1 MDIKGDSDK
10 LMASITKYSFSDS
23 IPEVDDF
30 PNARGHV
37 HHSFPSDVS
46 VK

>member
-1 MDIKGDSDK
+1 MRLGFQRGFKQ
-10 LMASITKYSFSDS
+10 TKYSFSDS

-30 PNARGHV
+30 PNAQGHV
-37 HHSFPSDVS
+37 NLSFSSDVS